1 MSGTLRCPAVTESP
15 TTPRPVPRTRGAGG
29 PWRRIG
35 FLTWIVFGL
44 VPVLWVVEL
53 TGPEWLN
60 LVLRVTWV
68 LVAVGTVALGIRIA
82 LGQRA
87 PGPDR
92 GRR

>member
-1 MSGTLRCPAVTESP
+1 
-15 TTPRPVPRTRGAGG
+15 
-29 PWRRIG
+29 
-35 FLTWIVFGL
+35 VFGL

-68 LVAVGTVALGIRIA
+68 LVAVGTVALGLRIA

-92 GRR
+92 GRH